1 MLSYSDRLVL
11 INLVLTSLTMFMLSF
26 FEIPKEVPKR
36 LDIFT

>member
-1 MLSYSDRLVL
+1 MLLYGDRLML
-11 INLVLTSLTMFMLSF
+11 INLVLTSLMMFMFSF